1 MDAIEVSGLGCQHR
15 TSGGGVNRHAAAH
28 AHPEHGYRACLGL
41 KRLAKQYGSERLA
54 AACQRALAIHGAS
67 YTSVHSIL
75 KNRLDQ
81 VPAVVDPPANEVPL
95 LHPNL
100 RGTIY
105 YQQPLLDA

>member
-1 MDAIEVSGLGCQHR
+1 VAELIDTLLRTRIRSMAI
-15 TSGGGVNRHAAAH
+15 GVPPPQTA
-28 AHPEHGYRACLGL
+28 
-41 KRLAKQYGSERLA
+41 LAKQYGSERLA

-75 KNRLDQ
+75 KNRLDR
-81 VPAVVDPPANEVPL
+81 VPAVVDHPPANVVPL